1 MKISVI
7 TVCFNSEK
15 TIGDTIRSVV
25 TQTHGDIEYI
35 VVDGGSS
42 DGTREIVHSF
52 GEDIAR
58 FVSEP
63 DNGLYDA
70 MNKGLAL
77 ATGDVVG
84 FLHSDDMFA
93 DQHVISGVA
102 SALMLHETDS
112 VYGDIQYV
120 DQKNTDKILTFRTS
134 GNYHRYK
141 FWFGWSPPHPTFYMK
156 RSFYQKH
163 GGFDTTFKIAADYD
177 SLLRYMVKGRITST
191 YNPMVRVR
199 MRVGGVSNRTMTN
212 VRQKWAEDYRAMQK
226 NGFGNPL
233 THFLKTMRPVAHFY
247 RSPKYLFE

>member
-42 DGTREIVHSF
+42 DGTGEIVHSF

-70 MNKGLAL
+70 MNKGLAM
-77 ATGDVVG
+77 ATGDMVG
-84 FLHSDDMFA
+84 FLHSDD
-93 DQHVISGVA
+93 
-102 SALMLHETDS
+102 
-112 VYGDIQYV
+112 IQYV
-120 DQKNTDKILTFRTS
+120 DQEDTGKILTFRKS

-156 RSFYQKH
+156 RSLYQKH
-163 GGFDTTFKIAADYD
+163 GGFDTTFKIAADYN
-177 SLLRYMVKGRITST
+177 SLLRYLVKGRITST

-226 NGFGNPL
+226 NGFGNPM

>member
-1 MKISVI
+1 MKISII

-35 VVDGGSS
+35 VIDGGSS
-42 DGTREIVHSF
+42 DETREIVSSF
-52 GEDIAR
+52 GEGVAR

-84 FLHSDDMFA
+84 FLHSDDMLA
-93 DQHVISGVA
+93 DQHVISCIA
-102 SALMLHETDS
+102 SSLTTNNTDS

-120 DQKNTDKILTFRTS
+120 DQEDTGKILTFRTS

-141 FWFGWSPPHPTFYMK
+141 FRFGWSPPHPTFYMK
-156 RSFYQKH
+156 RTFYQKY
-163 GGFDTTFKIAADYD
+163 GGFDTTFQIAADYD
-177 SLLRYMVKGRITST
+177 ALLRYMIKYKITSV
-191 YNPMVRVR
+191 YDPRIRVR
-199 MRVGGVSNRTMTN
+199 MRVGGVSNRTMKN

-226 NGFGNPL
+226 NGFGNPI